1 MRIVFISICFSLASA
16 LSFGQQKD
24 TLIRKLDSLS
34 QKTDSAG
41 KQLNNT
47 MEAAYN
53 PQTILTFKTYFLL
66 LGSNLKQSFT
76 KPFHMTGK
84 DWGKFGAFA
93 AAAGALSLADE
104 TIQKEAL
111 RFRNRNPK
119 VIKLGRFITN
129 FGGISE
135 SYTLAALGAYG
146 FLFKNQ
152 KLKTTTLLATQ
163 SYITGAI
170 VESVIKTLSG
180 RTRPNY
186 YDPAMEAEPSFKGP
200 FANVSKDF
208 SGRRSNSS
216 FPSGHATV
224 AFAAATVFAMEYK
237 STVWVPIVSYTAASL
252 ISASRITEN
261 KHWTTDVFVGAMLG
275 YLTGRQIVNNY
286 HRYAKLKAPQQPK
299 NTVSF
304 NMLYNHSHM
313 EPGIVYT
320 FR

>member
-1 MRIVFISICFSLASA
+1 MRIILLSICLSFISAA
-16 LSFGQQKD
+16 GFGQQKD

-41 KQLNNT
+41 KQINNT

-66 LGSNLKQSFT
+66 LGSNIKQSFT

-93 AAAGALSLADE
+93 IAAGGLSLADE

-119 VIKLGRFITN
+119 VIKVGRFITN
-129 FGGISE
+129 FGGIYE
-135 SYTLAALGAYG
+135 GYTLAALGTYG

-152 KLKTTTLLATQ
+152 KLKTTTLLSTQ
-163 SYITGAI
+163 AYLTGGL
-170 VESVIKTLSG
+170 VESVLKTLTG
-180 RTRPNY
+180 RTRTNY
-186 YDPAMEAEPSFKGP
+186 YDPSKEAEPSFKGP

-208 SGRRSNSS
+208 LGRRSNSS

-237 STVWVPIVSYTAASL
+237 STIWVPVVSYTAASL
-252 ISASRITEN
+252 ISVSRITEN
-261 KHWTTDVFVGAMLG
+261 KHWTTDIFVGAMLG

-304 NMLYNHSHM
+304 NMFYNQSHM
-313 EPGIVYT
+313 EPGIVYS